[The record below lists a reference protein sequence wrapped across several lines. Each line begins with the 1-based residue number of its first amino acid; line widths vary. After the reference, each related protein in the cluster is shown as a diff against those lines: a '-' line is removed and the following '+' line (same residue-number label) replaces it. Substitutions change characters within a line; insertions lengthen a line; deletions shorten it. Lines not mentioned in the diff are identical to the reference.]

1 MHPSLCLLGKREG
14 QYVEATDVTGLNS
27 SRLFHITDRHSG
39 LRFLIDTGAQVSVI
53 PPSPADRNTPST
65 LTLQAVNNTRIR
77 TYGTRSLSLNLGLR
91 RTFRWVFV
99 VADVANPILGA
110 DFLQHFSLVVDL
122 RHRRLIDALTTLTV
136 QGLLSS
142 QTSPSPSLLPRTPS
156 TPFELLLSEF
166 PTVTQPCA
174 ATGPVKHSVTHHITT
189 TGPPV
194 AARTRRLS
202 PERLQVAR
210 QEFDHML
217 ELGIIRPSSSSWSSP
232 LHMVPKKSG
241 DWRPCGDYRALNNA
255 TTPDRYPIPHI
266 QDFSISLHGNSIFS
280 KIDLVRAYHQI
291 PVHPEDIPKTAITTP
306 FGLFE
311 FVRMPFGLR
320 NAAQTFQRFIDQ
332 VLRGLPF
339 CYAYIDDLLVASS
352 SPEQHQE
359 HLRQVLQR
367 LSEHGMV
374 INPSKCQFGTAE
386 LDFLGHR
393 VSTQGIHPLE
403 EKVRAIRDF
412 PQPTSLRKLRTFLG
426 LVNFYHRF
434 IPNCAS
440 ILEPINSL
448 LCHPAGK
455 DHQLS
460 WTDAATIAFNTIK
473 EALATTALLT
483 HPKPFA
489 PTCIM
494 TDASDM
500 AVGAVLQQEIN
511 GHWNPL
517 AYFSKKLQPAET
529 RYSTFD
535 RELLAIYLA
544 IKHFRHFV
552 EGRDFHIATDHKPLT
567 FALATASDKHTPRQ
581 IRHLD
586 YISQFTTDIR
596 HVSGPNNPVADA
608 LSRNAVCTLQSTQP
622 PSVDLQAQATDPEL
636 KALQNSSSA
645 TLQFK
650 TLPLPASSST
660 VICDMSTGVPRPFVP
675 AILRR
680 TVFTALH
687 SLSHP
692 GVQATQQLI
701 SQRFV
706 WPGMRREIKAW
717 TRTCVPCQKSKI
729 HRHTVTPLSTFRPP
743 DARFDEVHID
753 IVGPLPPS
761 HGKVYLLTCIDRFT
775 RWPEAFPMPDI
786 TAETVAHTFAF
797 GWIARFGVPTTVTTD
812 RGRQF
817 ESRLWARLLH
827 IFGCKHLRTTAY
839 HPIANGIIERFH
851 RQLKGALKAHAPN
864 PHWTELLPVVL
875 LGIRTALKSDLQ
887 CSVAELVYGT
897 TLRLPGEFFV
907 QDTSTAVDDSSA
919 LLTTLKAAMR
929 DLRATPVRPQPQ
941 RHAYVSNE
949 LSTATH
955 VFVRN
960 DTVRKPLQQPYDG
973 PFKVLDRA
981 AKYFTLDLK
990 GRSDK
995 VSLDR
1000 LKPAHLD
1007 SFPQLPQLSTPS
1019 PSTLPTQPAPTLSPK
1034 HPSSNIAPARTTRS
1048 GRKVHFPDRLM
1059 GIVPQVTRGGMM

>member
-27 SRLFHITDRHSG
+27 SRLFHITDRRSG

-77 TYGTRSLSLNLGLR
+77 TYGTRSLALNLGLR

-393 VSTQGIHPLE
+393 VSAQGIHPLE

-412 PQPTSLRKLRTFLG
+412 IQPTSLRKLRTFLG

-511 GHWNPL
+511 GHWNPI

-608 LSRNAVCTLQSTQP
+608 LSRNAVCTPTPISRP
-622 PSVDLQAQATDPEL
+622 PGPGSGPGNRPRAQGSAKFLFHHATVQNPPPPCLVVYCHMRYEHRGTEAHCSCNTSPYCLHCAALTFSSRCASNSAVNLTAVCLARNEKRDQGMDPYVCAVPEVKNSSPYSHSVVHLQATRCSIRRGPYRYCG
-636 KALQNSSSA
+636 
-645 TLQFK
+645 
-650 TLPLPASSST
+650 AS
-660 VICDMSTGVPRPFVP
+660 
-675 AILRR
+675 
-680 TVFTALH
+680 
-687 SLSHP
+687 
-692 GVQATQQLI
+692 
-701 SQRFV
+701 
-706 WPGMRREIKAW
+706 
-717 TRTCVPCQKSKI
+717 
-729 HRHTVTPLSTFRPP
+729 
-743 DARFDEVHID
+743 
-753 IVGPLPPS
+753 
-761 HGKVYLLTCIDRFT
+761 
-775 RWPEAFPMPDI
+775 
-786 TAETVAHTFAF
+786 
-797 GWIARFGVPTTVTTD
+797 
-812 RGRQF
+812 
-817 ESRLWARLLH
+817 
-827 IFGCKHLRTTAY
+827 
-839 HPIANGIIERFH
+839 
-851 RQLKGALKAHAPN
+851 
-864 PHWTELLPVVL
+864 
-875 LGIRTALKSDLQ
+875 
-887 CSVAELVYGT
+887 
-897 TLRLPGEFFV
+897 
-907 QDTSTAVDDSSA
+907 
-919 LLTTLKAAMR
+919 
-929 DLRATPVRPQPQ
+929 
-941 RHAYVSNE
+941 
-949 LSTATH
+949 
-955 VFVRN
+955 
-960 DTVRKPLQQPYDG
+960 
-973 PFKVLDRA
+973 
-981 AKYFTLDLK
+981 
-990 GRSDK
+990 
-995 VSLDR
+995 
-1000 LKPAHLD
+1000 
-1007 SFPQLPQLSTPS
+1007 
-1019 PSTLPTQPAPTLSPK
+1019 STLPWQGLLA
-1034 HPSSNIAPARTTRS
+1034 H
-1048 GRKVHFPDRLM
+1048 VY
-1059 GIVPQVTRGGMM
+1059 